1 MTRCVI
7 RRLLGACIMTTAL
20 SAFAD
25 EGRRLPMIGHA
36 VPIDE
41 ATDAP
46 YSAALRD
53 GLRQLG
59 YVDGENIIIVVRY
72 ANGDREKLRANLREL
87 IGLGV
92 DVIVSDAPAATQ
104 ATTSIPIVSPT
115 MSDPVKTGLVA
126 SLARPAGNLTGL
138 SAQSYD
144 IWPKQLELAR
154 ELIPNLRRISFLFDT
169 KEEPEA
175 LASAN
180 RSAGATLQ
188 RCHSDSRACACAP

>member
-1 MTRCVI
+1 M
-7 RRLLGACIMTTAL
+7 
-20 SAFAD
+20 
-25 EGRRLPMIGHA
+25 
-36 VPIDE
+36 
-41 ATDAP
+41 
-46 YSAALRD
+46 
-53 GLRQLG
+53 
-59 YVDGENIIIVVRY
+59 
-72 ANGDREKLRANLREL
+72 
-87 IGLGV
+87 

-169 KEEPEA
+169 R
-175 LASAN
+175 
-180 RSAGATLQ
+180 RSLRLYLRPISSVQWLGAWE
-188 RCHSDSRACACAP
+188 